1 MTTSTVTLQHAVAPE
16 DLARAEFYALLARLL
31 AAPPDAPLLAL
42 IGASELWPNADTQPL
57 AASWNNL
64 VLASRAMDAEA
75 AEQEYTELFI
85 GVGKSEVNL
94 HASHWISGFMMEKP
108 LAELRTQLAELGL
121 ARQSGVTT
129 LEDNLG
135 ALCETMRILI
145 AGSPARRPAPIAVQ
159 RAIFE
164 RHIAPWAQDCC
175 SAIRNCPVANYYVRV
190 AEFGSLFLAVER
202 DSLAI
207 E

>member
-94 HASHWISGFMMEKP
+94 HASHWLSGFMMEKP
-108 LAELRTQLAELGL
+108 LAELRAQLAELGL
-121 ARQSGVTT
+121 ARQPGIAT

-135 ALCETMRILI
+135 ALCETMRILV
-145 AGSPARRPAPIAVQ
+145 AGGHGRRPAPIATQ
-159 RAIFE
+159 RAFFE
-164 RHIAPWAQDCC
+164 RHIAPWAQECC
-175 SAIRNCPVANYYVRV
+175 SAIYNCPVANYYVRV

>member
-1 MTTSTVTLQHAVAPE
+1 MTTSNVTLQHPVAPE

-42 IGASELWPNADTQPL
+42 IGASDLWPDADTQPL
-57 AASWNNL
+57 AAAWNNL

-94 HASHWISGFMMEKP
+94 HASHWLSGFMMEKP

-121 ARQSGVTT
+121 ARRPGVTT

-135 ALCETMRILI
+135 ALCETMRMLV
-145 AGSPARRPAPIAVQ
+145 AGSPGRRPAPIAVQ
-159 RAIFE
+159 RAFFE

>member
-1 MTTSTVTLQHAVAPE
+1 MAISTVTLQNAVAPE
-16 DLARAEFYALLARLL
+16 DAARAELYALLARLL

-42 IGASELWPNADTQPL
+42 VGASDLWPDADVQPL
-57 AASWNNL
+57 AAAWNKL

-94 HASHWISGFMMEKP
+94 HGSHWLSGFMMEKP

-121 ARQSGVTT
+121 ARQPGVTT

-135 ALCETMRILI
+135 ALCETMRILV
-145 AGSPARRPAPIAVQ
+145 AGGPGHRPAPVSIQ
-159 RAIFE
+159 RAFFE
-164 RHIAPWAQDCC
+164 RYIAPWAQECC
-175 SAIRNCPVANYYVRV
+175 NAICNCPVANYYVRV
-190 AEFGSLFLAVER
+190 AELGSLFLAVER
-202 DSLAI
+202 DSFAI
-207 E
+207 D